1 MSAWSTLTV
10 QNLAFVVQSAAFP
23 ADHLE
28 ARVEA
33 FVDAMHSRLADLD
46 EAAFASQVR
55 AHALSLAVHVRAT
68 VKSMSM

>member
-1 MSAWSTLTV
+1 MSTWSTLTV

-33 FVDAMHSRLADLD
+33 FVGAMHSRLADLD

-55 AHALSLAVHVRAT
+55 THGLE
-68 VKSMSM
+68 